1 MSKWQYTKGL
11 HDLGRGCFAYLQPD
25 GSWGWSNAGLIVSGD
40 QTLLVDTLFDL
51 PLTAEMLATM
61 RDAVPAARRIEKLVN
76 THANGDH
83 TFGNQLVEGADIIA
97 CRACAD
103 EYAVWS
109 PSHFLKIAADWKNNG
124 DGGAFFYE
132 AMGSKFDWRGLVDT
146 PPTTVFDQTMELTV
160 GDKKLVL
167 THLGPAHTRGDVLV
181 HVPGDRILY
190 TGDLL
195 FVGGHPV
202 IWEGPIGNWIK
213 TCDYILGLDVDV
225 IVPGHGPISEKP
237 AVRDLKSYFEYI
249 ASEARSA
256 FRQWRT
262 VRSRGPENQPR
273 SFRFV
278 ARSRADDHQR
288 RVALSGVLRRKEAA
302 GAHAAIR
309 RHEAMARPGRAR
321 ARSRGAQQDAVGEA
335 SGAQGRN

>member
-1 MSKWQYTKGL
+1 MAKWQYTKGL

-25 GSWGWSNAGLIVSGD
+25 GSWGWSNAGLITSGD

-103 EYAVWS
+103 EYAEWS
-109 PSHFLKIAADWKNNG
+109 PSHFLKIAADWKNSG

-181 HVPGDRILY
+181 HVPADRILY
-190 TGDLL
+190 RRSFVRRRPPGYLGRADRQLDKDLRL
-195 FVGGHPV
+195 HP
-202 IWEGPIGNWIK
+202 GPRCGR
-213 TCDYILGLDVDV
+213 
-225 IVPGHGPISEKP
+225 H
-237 AVRDLKSYFEYI
+237 
-249 ASEARSA
+249 
-256 FRQWRT
+256 
-262 VRSRGPENQPR
+262 RSRPWTDFGETR
-273 SFRFV
+273 RGRFKILFRIY
-278 ARSRADDHQR
+278 R
-288 RVALSGVLRRKEAA
+288 RG
-302 GAHAAIR
+302 GAPAF
-309 RHEAMARPGRAR
+309 
-321 ARSRGAQQDAVGEA
+321 
-335 SGAQGRN
+335 